1 MPQPFCQ
8 PKSGSG
14 TRSSRFPCTLR
25 HKLIPGAPACVN
37 ARSIQPSLSKSKATT
52 PTAGGNFSFAKS
64 IASNGVNFPS
74 RGFSRIDAPV
84 APPARTKSIARSLL
98 KSVVTT
104 PAPVAAAPSAVSA
117 ETSVNELSPLLRHKI
132 LCAAFPADPAPAARK
147 TNARRLRYILKSPV
161 AQVAQQM
168 ARPIRRAVHEKEIR
182 LAIAVKVKKTRARA
196 CSDGHRDSTAAF

>member
-14 TRSSRFPCTLR
+14 TRSSCVPCRTCTRRHRDVQIEVAVVVIIYERDAHTSFFPADSHFFRYIFKLSLTLVAQQLHAVAQAYR
-25 HKLIPGAPACVN
+25 KIGL
-37 ARSIQPSLSKSKATT
+37 
-52 PTAGGNFSFAKS
+52 
-64 IASNGVNFPS
+64 
-74 RGFSRIDAPV
+74 PV
-84 APPARTKSIARSLL
+84 IVKIARS
-98 KSVVTT
+98 
-104 PAPVAAAPSAVSA
+104 AAES
-117 ETSVNELSPLLRHKI
+117 
-132 LCAAFPADPAPAARK
+132 AARK